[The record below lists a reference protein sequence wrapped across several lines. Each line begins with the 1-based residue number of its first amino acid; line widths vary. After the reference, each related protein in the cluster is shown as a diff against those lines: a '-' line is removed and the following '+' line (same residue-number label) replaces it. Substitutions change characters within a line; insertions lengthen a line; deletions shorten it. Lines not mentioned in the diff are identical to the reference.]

1 MTSTSDTA
9 PGYFGDAARAAW
21 NEITAGRD
29 LHGAGDRLR
38 AEQAALL
45 LAEMRAAPELF
56 GASKHAQLRALLGE
70 LLPPAP
76 RSKPDPEAEAMA
88 ELNRAIDGFV
98 AEEEAKRAARAEKR
112 RQRRQAAL

>member
-45 LAEMRAAPELF
+45 LAE
-56 GASKHAQLRALLGE
+56 
-70 LLPPAP
+70 
-76 RSKPDPEAEAMA
+76 AERL
-88 ELNRAIDGFV
+88 ERQDFDRLQ
-98 AEEEAKRAARAEKR
+98 E
-112 RQRRQAAL
+112 QRRQEQLR